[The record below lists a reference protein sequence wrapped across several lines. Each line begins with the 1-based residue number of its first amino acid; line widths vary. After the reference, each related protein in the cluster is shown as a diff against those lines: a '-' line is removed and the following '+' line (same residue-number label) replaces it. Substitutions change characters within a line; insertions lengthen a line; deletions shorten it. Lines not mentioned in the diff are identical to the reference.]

1 MSAGEAYSAAKANIA
16 EYVDG
21 AVQQYIDLL
30 DFVAPGTAAT
40 QGEFIR
46 NFVGNALLDMV
57 MQTVSPLRICGAAT
71 ELDYYQGVPA

>member
-1 MSAGEAYSAAKANIA
+1 MSAGDAYSAVKDCIT

-30 DFVAPGTAAT
+30 DFVAPGTVAT

-46 NFVGNALLDMV
+46 NFVGNAMLDMV
-57 MQTVSPLRICGAAT
+57 MQMVSPLLMCGAAT
-71 ELDYYQGVPA
+71 ELDYYGGNL